1 MDWSNAVAQKAIFSK
16 MEIMTTIIKATAAGI
31 IISLSISVFAD
42 TLCEKNAKTRN
53 DFLACTN
60 ADTEKILADAE
71 KLYRGIRK
79 NTSKDKQIALDESF
93 EIWNKKISSDCSL
106 IAYSFNEW
114 SDRYAPDTGFHVAE
128 CRLNIASQEL
138 KFYKWLACP
147 EDMERSK
154 IPKCAAINK
163 LLRKNQ

>member
-1 MDWSNAVAQKAIFSK
+1 MTTAIKAIVAVLIVS
-16 MEIMTTIIKATAAGI
+16 A
-31 IISLSISVFAD
+31 SISVFAD
-42 TLCEKNAKTRN
+42 TSCEEKAKTRN

-79 NTSKDKQIALDESF
+79 ITTGDKQIALDKNF
-93 EIWNKKISSDCSL
+93 EVWNEKISSDCTL

-114 SDRYAPDTGFHVAE
+114 SDRYAPDTGFQVAE
-128 CRLNIASQEL
+128 CRLKIASQEME
-138 KFYKWLACP
+138 FYKWLACP
-147 EDMERSK
+147 GDMETSK

-163 LLRKNQ
+163 LLRRSQ

>member
-1 MDWSNAVAQKAIFSK
+1 MTTAIKAIVAVT
-16 MEIMTTIIKATAAGI
+16 M
-31 IISLSISVFAD
+31 ISASISVFAD
-42 TLCEKNAKTRN
+42 TACEKKAKTRN

-79 NTSKDKQIALDESF
+79 VTTGDKQIALDKNF
-93 EIWNKKISSDCSL
+93 GIWNEKISSDCPL

-114 SDRYAPDTGFHVAE
+114 SDRYAPDTGFQVAE

-138 KFYKWLACP
+138 EFYKWLACP
-147 EDMERSK
+147 EDMETSK
-154 IPKCAAINK
+154 IPKCAAINN
-163 LLRKNQ
+163 LLGRSR

>member
-1 MDWSNAVAQKAIFSK
+1 
-16 MEIMTTIIKATAAGI
+16 MTTTIKATAAGMI
-31 IISLSISVFAD
+31 VSLSISVFAD
-42 TLCEKNAKTRN
+42 TLCEEKAKTRN

-60 ADTEKILADAE
+60 IETEKILVDAE

-79 NTSKDKQIALDESF
+79 KTSEDKQTALDKNY
-93 EIWNKKISSDCSL
+93 EIWNEKISSDCSL

-114 SDRYAPDTGFHVAE
+114 SDRYAPDTGFQVAE
-128 CRLNIASQEL
+128 CRLNIASEKL
-138 KFYKWLACP
+138 EFYKWLACP
-147 EDMERSK
+147 GDMETSK